1 MMLTSL
7 ASHLWQSTLFAVVAG
22 LLTLTMRQERA
33 RVRYWLWLAASV
45 KFLVP
50 FEGLSVMGSRFASVS
65 GIAIASGHRFYDAI
79 EVVAGRASAVVIPDF
94 AGRAA
99 MVAGVWCLGF
109 AAVIIWWW
117 VRWRKILR
125 TIRGAARFQQGR
137 EVEMLRRIEGKVG
150 VPRPLEIMQSADAT
164 EPGVFGIAAPIL
176 LWPEGI
182 SNDLADAELEA
193 ILTHEVR
200 HMQRRDNLTAAIQ
213 MMVEALFWFHPLV
226 WWLGG
231 QLVAER
237 ERACD
242 EDVLALGNEPRV
254 YATGILKVCEFCLQ
268 APLPCMSGVSGGDLK
283 KRMVWIM
290 TNRAVQELGIGKK
303 LMMGVLSLASVAGPV
318 AVGLVHASPPGR
330 RSDARSVTVAVSD
343 QGAEHASV
351 QASKQEM
358 MGLIVKKVNPQY
370 PEAAKKAHIQGEVV
384 LRATIDT
391 KGNVEN
397 LQVVSGPTEL
407 APAAVEAVKQW
418 KYRPYKKGGR
428 AVEVDTDITINFTL
442 ME

>member
-1 MMLTSL
+1 MMLTGV

-33 RVRYWLWLAASV
+33 RVRYWVWLAASV

-65 GIAIASGHRFYDAI
+65 GIAIVSGHRFYDAI
-79 EVVAGRASAVVIPDF
+79 EVVAGRASGVVIPDF

-99 MVAGVWCLGF
+99 IVAGVWGLGF
-109 AAVIIWWW
+109 VAVIMWWW
-117 VRWRKILR
+117 VRWRKISR
-125 TIRGAARFQQGR
+125 TIRGAARLQQGR
-137 EVEMLRRIEGKVG
+137 EVEMLRRVEGKLG
-150 VPRPLEIMQSADAT
+150 VPRPVEIVQSADAT
-164 EPGVFGIAAPIL
+164 EPGVFGIVLPIL

-200 HMQRRDNLTAAIQ
+200 HIQQRDNLTAAIQ

-231 QLVAER
+231 RLLAER

-242 EDVLALGNEPRV
+242 EDVLELGNESRV
-254 YATGILKVCEFCLQ
+254 YAAGILKVCEFCLR

-290 TNRAVQELGIGKK
+290 TNRALQELGFGKK
-303 LMMGVLSLASVAGPV
+303 LMMGVMVLMSVAGPV
-318 AVGLVHASPPGR
+318 MVGLVHASESQGEPEGR
-330 RSDARSVTVAVSD
+330 SATVASSD

-384 LRATIDT
+384 LRATIGT
-391 KGNVEN
+391 KGEVEN
-397 LQVVSGPTEL
+397 LQVVSGPREL

-418 KYRPYKKGGR
+418 KYRPYRKGGR
-428 AVEVDTDITINFTL
+428 AVEVETDITVNFTL

>member
-1 MMLTSL
+1 MTLTGL
-7 ASHLWQSTLFAVVAG
+7 TNHLWQSTLFAVLGG

-33 RVRYWLWLAASV
+33 RVRYWVWLAASV

-50 FEGLSVMGSRFASVS
+50 FEWLSVMGSRFASVS
-65 GIAIASGHRFYDAI
+65 GIAIIRGHRFYEVI
-79 EVVAGRASAVVIPDF
+79 EVVAGRTSDMVTPDF
-94 AGRAA
+94 AGRASI
-99 MVAGVWCLGF
+99 VAGVWCLGIV
-109 AAVIIWWW
+109 AVVGWWC
-117 VRWRKILR
+117 VRWRRISR
-125 TIRGAARFQQGR
+125 TIRGAVRLQQGR
-137 EVEMLRRIEGKVG
+137 EVEILRRVELKLG
-150 VPRPLEIMQSADAT
+150 VRRPIEIMQSADAT
-164 EPGVFGIAAPIL
+164 EPGVFGIAVPVL

-200 HMQRRDNLTAAIQ
+200 HIQRRDNLTAGLQ

-231 QLVAER
+231 RLVAER

-242 EDVLALGNEPRV
+242 EDVLELGNESRA
-254 YATGILKVCEFCLQ
+254 YAAGILKVCEFCLRT
-268 APLPCMSGVSGGDLK
+268 PLPCISGVSGGELK

-290 TNRAVQELGIGKK
+290 TNRAVQKLGFGKK
-303 LMMGVLSLASVAGPV
+303 LMMGMVLFASVAGPV
-318 AVGLVHASPPGR
+318 AVGLVHASESPGE
-330 RSDARSVTVAVSD
+330 SEARNVTVASSD

-370 PEAAKKAHIQGEVV
+370 PEAARKAHIQGEVV
-384 LRATIDT
+384 LRATIGT

-397 LQVVSGPTEL
+397 LQVVSGPAEL
-407 APAAVEAVKQW
+407 TPAAVEAVKQW
-418 KYRPYKKGGR
+418 KYRPYRKDGR
-428 AVEVDTDITINFTL
+428 AVEVETDITVNFTL
-442 ME
+442 AE